1 MAKNLK
7 YTVPF
12 VSLTGLAY
20 EARIYVDGWTGTS
33 TTLMAG
39 PSPFSTEESGDDWL
53 QPIAMQTGYLR
64 IVCAESAWRNL
75 VPTSPT
81 SHFVTLVERGDDT
94 PVWQGY
100 IQYETY
106 THALYCG
113 TDVYEFPLCSALSLL
128 ENEHLEWSS
137 NRITFAALI
146 AEILGKVDED
156 AHWNEICFS
165 SNLSEEAAPSTDL
178 ACAVSLVQ
186 FFEVEERLEW
196 NGVISYTKDYYE
208 PAKSCLEILEEIC
221 KFWGWTLHEVG
232 TSLYFCT
239 PDESADWRVA
249 TMEDLPQL
257 VRQSTLPTRTR
268 TPVDYTRLQWK
279 STDHNISTTNPVKKI
294 TIEGD
299 AKGDEEVI
307 EVDIEKIAQF
317 TNLPNYQEL
326 AHGKYY
332 AQCLG
337 LTRFTNWR
345 NGGVV
350 TTYTG
355 AEGTNAA
362 AFAILITSGYEDC
375 YGPVFRKSDT
385 WAQSEDAGKT
395 KYNWKQDIFLGTV
408 KDSPDDVDGTAELMF
423 ATTRQYLCSDCAL
436 VISADVQSPTDMTAT
451 STHLEMMATIGNYHW
466 DGTQWHEHGQ
476 EWRGVWFPV
485 YIGDDRNRPNP
496 TKSGSIV
503 TTLNYRTPYQGAEGY
518 GMPVTT
524 PMLGVIS
531 ISIRWMQ
538 YNPNNTMLIRTAQ
551 LYSLSNLKVK
561 LVPAVDTTTGVKPQ
575 DRNTYSADGTGMGE
589 DALELAFVTKNNNIV
604 APQLVSLENAWLQ
617 TLSWSDGTTDIPE
630 EHLLARMTRLKGSG
644 ATEWREIDIDNADA
658 TSIAP
663 YEEGS
668 TQLLPV
674 RVCREWGDGSAH
686 VLLGKLL

>member
-1 MAKNLK
+1 MAKSLK

-12 VSLTGLAY
+12 VSLTGVAY
-20 EARIYVDGWTGTS
+20 EARIYVEGWTGAS
-33 TTLMAG
+33 TTLTAG
-39 PSPFSTEESGDDWL
+39 PSPFSTDEAGDDWL
-53 QPIAMQTGYLR
+53 EPIAMQTGYLR
-64 IVCAESAWRNL
+64 IVCEEADWRDL

-81 SHFVTLVERGDDT
+81 SHFVTLVERGQES
-94 PVWQGY
+94 PLWQGY
-100 IQYETY
+100 IQYDTY

-113 TDVYEFPLCSALSLL
+113 TDVYEYPLCSALSLL
-128 ENEHLEWSS
+128 ENEHLEWTP

-146 AEILGKVDED
+146 AEILGKANED
-156 AHWNEICFS
+156 AQWTEICFAG
-165 SNLSEEAAPSTDL
+165 NLSAEAAPSTDL

-186 FFEVEERLEW
+186 FFEVEERKEW
-196 NGVISYTKDYYE
+196 DGVISYTKDYYK

-268 TPVDYTRLQWK
+268 TPLDYTGLQWM

-307 EVDIEKIAQF
+307 PVDIEKIAQF
-317 TNLPNYQEL
+317 SNLPDYQEL
-326 AHGKYY
+326 ERRKYY
-332 AQCLG
+332 AQCTG

-350 TTYTG
+350 TTYIG
-355 AEGTNAA
+355 PEGTNAA
-362 AFAILITSGYEDC
+362 TRVLLVASGLEDA

-385 WAQSEDAGKT
+385 WAQAEDAGKT
-395 KYNWKQDIFLGTV
+395 KYNWKQDIFLGLV
-408 KDSPDDVDGTAELMF
+408 KDSTEDVDGTAILEF
-423 ATTRQYLCSDCAL
+423 FTIREYLCSDCAL

-451 STHLEMMATIGNYHW
+451 STHLEMMATIGRYHW
-466 DGTQWHEHGQ
+466 DGTQWQEHGE

-485 YIGDDRNRPNP
+485 YIGDNTDRSTP

-531 ISIRWMQ
+531 IAIRWMQ
-538 YNPNNTMLIRTAQ
+538 YNPNNTGLIRTGQ
-551 LYSLSNLKVK
+551 LYSLSNLQVK
-561 LVPAVDTTTGVKPQ
+561 LVPAVDSTTGIKPQ
-575 DRNTYSADGTGMGE
+575 DHNTYSADGTGMG
-589 DALELAFVTKNNNIV
+589 DSTLDLAFVTKNNNPV

-617 TLSWSDGTTDIPE
+617 TLSWADGTTERPE
-630 EHLLARMTRLKGSG
+630 EHLLARMVRLKGNG
-644 ATEWREIDIDNADA
+644 ATEWREIDIDNAEA
-658 TSIAP
+658 TSIVP

-674 RVCREWGDGSAH
+674 RVSREWGEGSAR
-686 VLLGKLL
+686 VLIGKVL